1 MTGDRSR
8 GSSGSDSDGGLP
20 GPLVSPA
27 VSYRDER
34 KLVTVLFADLAGFTA
49 LAETLDPESVR
60 DLLNGLFDVLV
71 PCVEGNRGSVDK
83 FLGDSLMAIFGA
95 PVTHADDAQGAVR
108 AALEMREAL
117 AVFNQERGTVFSIHV
132 GINSGR
138 VVAGTIGGGARLE
151 YTVIGDAVNVA
162 KRLEE
167 ASAPGEILLGS
178 ATRQLVG
185 SGFEVEEAGVVPGGG
200 RAGPVPAYRVLG
212 EVVASAG
219 RLGEGAEL
227 TAFVGRGEE
236 FEVVGAALERLEMG
250 HGGALFV
257 FGDSGVGKSRLML
270 EARRRFGGRAVEWLE
285 GRGGAS
291 RRSLSYSPF
300 VQMILTDAGVLP
312 SDDLEQR
319 IAKVDARIGR
329 LFGADTGE
337 VLPTAHTFLGLRPAE
352 SLSEWDARSGG
363 GGRKTEI
370 LGFLRR
376 YLAESSRERPVA
388 VLIDDVQLLEA
399 SSVEAIEHLL
409 AVKDLQRVLFCLL
422 GRAADGPIEARLLG
436 AARESVGAAVT
447 TVVLD
452 PLSPG
457 ETEDLIRNMLDR
469 GRVPVGLGR
478 TVNRRAMGNP
488 LFAEEIV
495 RHLIDVGALVHDGG
509 MAQWAL
515 GASAPDSVV
524 PDSLQGVIA
533 ARIDS
538 LPDSEK
544 RCLGNAAVIGRSFD
558 RRVLAAMEGDV
569 ADLDGRLA
577 ELTRRS
583 LVAVRPLSE
592 GGTFVFAHALVHE
605 AAYESLLRKN
615 RRELH
620 SLAARAV
627 DAVFPGRLEEQAGVL
642 AFHYSRAQEWES
654 ARRYLVLAGDRSAG
668 IAGDAE
674 AIALYREAMAAML
687 RAFDE
692 EWNAPDGGDAV
703 SWFVTRIEP
712 FYEARQL
719 GELVD
724 AVEHFYNKVRAS
736 CGPGDP
742 RTVAAASVLGA
753 AYLHKG
759 MDANAQRLLESTL
772 RERDPARKG
781 DRRSVVRIL
790 ITLGLAQISAG
801 SLSEAEHNLE
811 SELALQK
818 EDPEPDPRLLGECFL
833 FLSSVRYFAGRHGP
847 CRELIA
853 EALRSPVVR
862 EGPRYLELMLH
873 MSNCL
878 LFAGELDEAAVWAQI
893 CAERAT
899 SSYLRARA
907 GLYLGMVDHA
917 RAEFAEA
924 ERRFEAVLTVFED
937 LGRAYETA
945 EAAQFLA
952 EAQLQAGR
960 VSAARETATRA
971 LRLIESIEGPQ
982 GWHVPKAHWTLSG
995 VALAEGRLEEAE
1007 RLLTEGEAIAEGRVA
1022 KTDPLWSELL
1032 FRRALVRRRLGRVVE
1047 ADRDYRQAD
1056 SVLRESWGDGHPR
1069 RHSMRAEWITAA
1081 PVGRT

>member
-1 MTGDRSR
+1 MTEDRSR
-8 GSSGSDSDGGLP
+8 ESSVSDHGYGPTGPRMGP
-20 GPLVSPA
+20 GVAYP
-27 VSYRDER
+27 DER

-49 LAETLDPESVR
+49 FAETLDPEPVR
-60 DLLNGLFDVLV
+60 DLLNGLFDILA

-95 PVTHADDAQGAVR
+95 PVTHADDAERAVR

-117 AVFNQERGTVFSIHV
+117 AVFNQERGTAFSIHV

-138 VVAGTIGGGARLE
+138 VIAGTIGGGARLE

-185 SGFEVEEAGVVPGGG
+185 SGFEVEETGVVPGGG
-200 RAGPVPAYRVLG
+200 RAGPVAAYRVLG
-212 EVVASAG
+212 EVVPSAG
-219 RLGEGAEL
+219 RLREGAEL

-236 FEVVGAALERLEMG
+236 FKVVGAALERLEMG
-250 HGGALFV
+250 QGGALFV
-257 FGDSGVGKSRLML
+257 FGGAGVGKSRLML
-270 EARRRFGGRAVEWLE
+270 EARRRFGGRAVAWLE

-319 IAKVDARIGR
+319 IAKVGACIGR
-329 LFGADTGE
+329 LFGARTGE
-337 VLPTAHTFLGLRPAE
+337 ALPTAHAFLGLRPVG
-352 SLSEWDARSGG
+352 SLSESVAGSGG
-363 GGRKTEI
+363 RGRKPEI

-388 VLIDDVQLLEA
+388 VVVDDVQLLDA
-399 SSVEAIEHLL
+399 SSAEAIEHLL
-409 AVKDLQRVLFCLL
+409 TADDLQRVLFCLL

-436 AARESVGAAVT
+436 AARVSVGAAVT

-457 ETEDLIRNMLDR
+457 ETEGLIQNMLDR
-469 GRVPVGLGR
+469 GRLPVGLGH
-478 TVNRRAMGNP
+478 TVHRRALGNP

-495 RHLIDVGALVHDGG
+495 RHLIDVGVLVREGG
-509 MAQWAL
+509 QGPWTL
-515 GASAPDSVV
+515 GASAPGAVV

-538 LPDSEK
+538 LPDGEK
-544 RCLGNAAVIGRSFD
+544 RCLSNAAVIGRSFD
-558 RRVLAAMEGDV
+558 RRVLAAMDMDV

-583 LVAVRPLSE
+583 LVAIRPISE
-592 GGTFVFAHALVHE
+592 RGTFVFAHALVHE

-620 SLAARAV
+620 GRAARAIES
-627 DAVFPGRLEEQAGVL
+627 VFPGRLEEQAGIL
-642 AFHYSRAQEWES
+642 AFHYSRAEEWES
-654 ARRYLVLAGDRSAG
+654 ARHYLVLAGDRSAG

-719 GELVD
+719 GELID
-724 AVEHFYNKVRAS
+724 AVEHFYNRVRAS

-753 AYLHKG
+753 SYLHKG

-772 RERDPARKG
+772 RERDPARKA
-781 DRRSVVRIL
+781 DLRSVVRIL
-790 ITLGLAQISAG
+790 ITLGLVHIGAG

-811 SELALQK
+811 AALALEK
-818 EDPEPDPRLLGECFL
+818 ADPKPDPRLLGECFL
-833 FLSSVRYFAGRHGP
+833 FLSSVRYYTGRHGP
-847 CRELIA
+847 CRELVE

-878 LFAGELDEAAVWAQI
+878 LFAGELDEAAVWART

-924 ERRFEAVLTVFED
+924 ERRFEAVLSVFED

-960 VSAARETATRA
+960 VGAARETATRA

-982 GWHVPKAHWTLSG
+982 GWHVPKAHWTLAG

-1007 RLLTEGEAIAEGRVA
+1007 RLLTEGEAIAKGRVA

-1032 FRRALVRRRLGRVVE
+1032 FRRALVRSRLGRVAE
-1047 ADRDYRQAD
+1047 ADGDYQQAD
-1056 SVLRESWGDGHPR
+1056 SFLRESWGDGHPR
-1069 RHSMRAEWITAA
+1069 RHSMRAEWMTA
-1081 PVGRT
+1081 PVGDP